1 MREVEEITPML
12 TCATSPREVFN
23 EEVLRYLSEGD
34 AEFRSRL
41 LAEID
46 YIAEFNGFKNEDYSA
61 AKNETLARLAEYDS
75 APIRQNADFL
85 ACFKTLDAIQEKQA
99 KWLIEGWVPE
109 GQITLLAADGGVGK
123 TTLWCNIIAAL
134 SSGKSCVLDKEGVTR
149 TPLTVAFMTTEDSVS
164 KKLKAKLRE
173 AGANERN
180 IITPDFAGDK
190 EGKLHNLK
198 FGTAD
203 MEAFVRYYKPALC
216 VFDPVQGFVPPTINM
231 GSRNAM
237 RDCMASLI
245 TLGEETG
252 TTFLVVCH
260 TNKRKGAAARD
271 RISDSADLWDIA
283 RSVLMV
289 GMTEESGI
297 RYLSNEKNNY
307 TAMQKTI
314 LFSIDDNAQ
323 VCVCGTTWKRDR
335 EYVQETLASIS
346 APKREDCKEFILSTL
361 SKCGGTAKT
370 AELQQLALDEGYSQA
385 TIRRAKEALGK
396 DERIRY
402 LKTGNGT
409 DGSWHITLSGSEF
422 KRFEKERQNSAQR
435 PF

>member
-34 AEFRSRL
+34 ARFRSKL
-41 LAEID
+41 LLEID

-85 ACFKTLDAIQEKQA
+85 ACFKTLDEIEERPA

-134 SSGKSCVLDKEGVTR
+134 SSGESCVLDEDGVTR
-149 TPLTVAFMTTEDSVS
+149 TPLSVAFMTTEDSVS

-198 FGTAD
+198 FGTD
-203 MEAFVRYYKPALC
+203 EMEAFVRYYKPALC

-283 RSVLMV
+283 RSVIMV
-289 GMTEESGI
+289 GMTEESGV

-307 TAMQKTI
+307 TGLQKTK
-314 LFSIDDNAQ
+314 LFSIDDNAR

-335 EYVQETLASIS
+335 EYVQETLVATS
-346 APKREDCKEFILSTL
+346 APKREDCKEFILSVL
-361 SKCGGTAKT
+361 GKCGGTAKT
-370 AELQQLALDEGYSQA
+370 ADLQQLALDEGYATA
-385 TIRRAKEALGK
+385 TITRAKDALK
-396 DERIRY
+396 KEDRIHY
-402 LKTGNGT
+402 YKTGTGAGGVWYT
-409 DGSWHITLSGSEF
+409 TLSGNEF
-422 KRFEKERQNSAQR
+422 KRCEKEKQSVTQR